1 MKTKML
7 FLVDAPGV
15 DWLLLNVKTVTDWLF
30 TAVVEQQAERF
41 EEHPSKICLFSPLVH
56 SISLGKIW
64 SEAWRHIQVDNVPVA
79 RRKSMT
85 EASTVVVCIII
96 IISW

>member
-1 MKTKML
+1 M
-7 FLVDAPGV
+7 FFVVYAPGV

-56 SISLGKIW
+56 SISLGSQN
-64 SEAWRHIQVDNVPVA
+64 SERPHIQVDNLPVA
-79 RRKSMT
+79 SRKSKT
-85 EASTVVVCIII
+85 DTSVVIVSIIII
-96 IISW
+96 IIS